1 MAGEELQDRINRLN
15 LDGRK
20 KERTESAG
28 SEAGGR
34 QPLDPGPVHANEQW
48 RSLYARV
55 REVTEALRR

>member
-20 KERTESAG
+20 KEPAEAAE
-28 SEAGGR
+28 SEADGQ
-34 QPLDPGPVHANEQW
+34 QPLDPGPVHASEQW

-55 REVTEALRR
+55 REVTEGLRR